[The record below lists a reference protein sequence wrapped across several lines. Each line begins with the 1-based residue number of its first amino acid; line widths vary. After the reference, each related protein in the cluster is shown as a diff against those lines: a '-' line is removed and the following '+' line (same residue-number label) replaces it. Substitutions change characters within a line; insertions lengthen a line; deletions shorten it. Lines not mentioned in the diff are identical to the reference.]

1 MVSSLSCSRI
11 VPAQQLGR
19 TLYENRTYGRLR
31 VFDTI
36 LLQLS
41 TALRR

>member
-1 MVSSLSCSRI
+1 MVSSPDCSRI

-19 TLYENRTYGRLR
+19 MPYENRAYGRLR

-41 TALRR
+41 TALR